1 MPYPSQINPE
11 LVIQT
16 ASTLI
21 EEHGIEQVSLA
32 RLAQEL
38 NVKAP
43 SLYKYFADKSS
54 LLKAVNTDTWR
65 NLTLT
70 MSSAISSTQQPS
82 EQLQHMA
89 KAYREYAHA
98 HPRKYLLAFNQ
109 SDPTTL
115 PDSYTLE
122 ALALPFQQVW
132 AQAIGDAK
140 SLLALRGTW
149 ALMHGFVALELSQ
162 KFQRGGDLDHT
173 FEQNLQAYIRGWL
186 V

>member
-43 SLYKYFADKSS
+43 SLYKYFADKSA

-65 NLTLT
+65 NLTLA
-70 MSSAISSTQQPS
+70 MSSAMSSAQQPT
-82 EQLQHMA
+82 EQLLLMA
-89 KAYREYAHA
+89 KAYRDYAHT

-109 SDPTTL
+109 SDPATL
-115 PDSYTLE
+115 PDSTILE
-122 ALALPFQQVW
+122 GLAFPFQHVW
-132 AQAIGDAK
+132 AQAIGDTK
-140 SLLALRGTW
+140 SLLALRGFW
-149 ALMHGFVALELSQ
+149 AITHGFVALELSQ

-173 FEQNLQAYIRGWL
+173 FEQNLQVYIRGWL